1 MVARWCGKSISQSCP
16 LGLWYSS
23 PYGRA
28 LWCNLQHRTF
38 EMADECKNPSHLPRF
53 TIPTQLLDS
62 PVPPFNSRPYSF
74 YWASIQEMRDPGKEV
89 VKAVSLR
96 LDFFCLAAVLIWL
109 FLVGGSKAELNLT
122 VKRDVSRLASKCRY
136 PSKVKKK
143 RSANLCAQM
152 YWWLS
157 GFSTLRKKKSAYFSP
172 KAKFQMQ
179 TFHVESYWCMAI

>member
-1 MVARWCGKSISQSCP
+1 MLHPITFPAWQMVARWCGKSISQSCP

-74 YWASIQEMRDPGKEV
+74 YWAPIQEMRDPGKEV

-96 LDFFCLAAVLIWL
+96 LDFFFFLAAVLIWL

-136 PSKVKKK
+136 PP
-143 RSANLCAQM
+143 RSANLCARM
-152 YWWLS
+152 YCWLPC
-157 GFSTLRKKKSAYFSP
+157 FSTLRKK
-172 KAKFQMQ
+172 
-179 TFHVESYWCMAI
+179 